1 MRQPDLELQ
10 TVEGEGAAVASSMV
24 TVASSSSTSGAGPG
38 PAPVPHPAR
47 PHPARPHPARP
58 ASSGTASTPLRPSSS
73 SSCANGGVEVATRET
88 VPGSRSSR
96 TGERMCDLLYE
107 AQMGPFDPILDYA
120 GVVIQYGYVVYFSVT
135 WPMAPLVCALHTA
148 FRLRSNVLR
157 LTKCSM
163 RPQAEATASIG
174 LWETLL
180 SFECHSGVLINCLL
194 VTISTDQLD
203 HLSCWAHSLFGD
215 SGGCSVERGGEVSGV
230 PMTARF
236 LIAVV
241 AEHLILGVIF
251 VLNAAVPDR
260 DEAFKVRLKKA
271 AFQFKRRYLAEAMM
285 MDDAAGGVANVT
297 TNSSS
302 RVGTAAAGALA
313 SPFGGVSSV
322 DYDAAWRSGSELSD
336 AYESDDAAGPPAR
349 EMESHAGGGLA
360 GSGGMGA
367 SVGLARAM

>member
-1 MRQPDLELQ
+1 MPI
-10 TVEGEGAAVASSMV
+10 
-24 TVASSSSTSGAGPG
+24 
-38 PAPVPHPAR
+38 
-47 PHPARPHPARP
+47 
-58 ASSGTASTPLRPSSS
+58 
-73 SSCANGGVEVATRET
+73 CA
-88 VPGSRSSR
+88 
-96 TGERMCDLLYE
+96 
-107 AQMGPFDPILDYA
+107 
-120 GVVIQYGYVVYFSVT
+120 
-135 WPMAPLVCALHTA
+135 CAC
-148 FRLRSNVLR
+148 RV
-157 LTKCSM
+157 
-163 RPQAEATASIG
+163 
-174 LWETLL
+174 
-180 SFECHSGVLINCLL
+180 

-203 HLSCWAHSLFGD
+203 HLYCRAHSLFGD

-302 RVGTAAAGALA
+302 SVGTGAAGALA

-336 AYESDDAAGPPAR
+336 AYESDDAAGPPSR

-360 GSGGMGA
+360 GSF
-367 SVGLARAM
+367 